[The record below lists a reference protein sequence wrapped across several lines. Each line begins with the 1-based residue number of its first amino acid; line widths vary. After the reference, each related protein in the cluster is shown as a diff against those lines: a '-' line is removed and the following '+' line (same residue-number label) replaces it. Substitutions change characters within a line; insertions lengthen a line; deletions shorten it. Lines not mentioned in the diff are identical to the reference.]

1 MKKIL
6 LTGSTGFIG
15 STLVKVL
22 SKKYLIYIILRKK
35 NRKFS
40 KNKNIIKIK
49 YNNLKNLNNKLRKF
63 KINTV
68 VHCATHYVKN
78 HNFEDIK
85 KLSDSNILFGN
96 IILENLKKMGVKK
109 FINFSTVWENY
120 DGKKGNYFNLYSAY
134 KASFVNIINY
144 YKKELNNI
152 KFINL
157 AISDTFGQNDKR
169 KKIINVLRD
178 NYKKN
183 YETKVVS
190 KNLYMNLLNVADIKN
205 AIYLILERNYQ
216 SGEYLLENNKSYK
229 IFDIVKNINNNK
241 NKKIKVKWL
250 SNKVL
255 KEKSYKFK
263 VLKGWKPANSKIED
277 IVRTITE

>member
-1 MKKIL
+1 VKKIL

-49 YNNLKNLNNKLRKF
+49 YNNLKNLNNKLRKL

-144 YKKELNNI
+144 YKKKLNNI

-205 AIYLILERNYQ
+205 AIYLILEKNYQ

-229 IFDIVKNINNNK
+229 IFDIVKNINNN
-241 NKKIKVKWL
+241 NSKKIKVKWL

-263 VLKGWKPANSKIED
+263 VLKDWKPANSKIGD

>member
-49 YNNLKNLNNKLRKF
+49 YNNLKNLNNKLRKL

-144 YKKELNNI
+144 YKKKLNNI

-205 AIYLILERNYQ
+205 AIYLILEKNYQ

-229 IFDIVKNINNNK
+229 IFDIVKNINNN
-241 NKKIKVKWL
+241 NSKKIKVKWL

-263 VLKGWKPANSKIED
+263 VLKDWKPANSKIGD

>member
-1 MKKIL
+1 VKKIL

-49 YNNLKNLNNKLRKF
+49 YNNLKNLNNKLRKL

-144 YKKELNNI
+144 YKKKLNNI

-229 IFDIVKNINNNK
+229 IFDIVKNINNN
-241 NKKIKVKWL
+241 NSKKIKVKWL

-263 VLKGWKPANSKIED
+263 VLKDWKPANSKIGD

>member
-49 YNNLKNLNNKLRKF
+49 YNNLKNLNNKLRKL

-144 YKKELNNI
+144 YKKKLNNI

-229 IFDIVKNINNNK
+229 IFDIVKNINNN
-241 NKKIKVKWL
+241 NSKKIKVKWL

-263 VLKGWKPANSKIED
+263 VLKDWKPANSKIGD

>member
-15 STLVKVL
+15 STLAKVL

-49 YNNLKNLNNKLRKF
+49 YSNLKNLNNKLRKF

-68 VHCATHYVKN
+68 VHCATNKVKN

-205 AIYLILERNYQ
+205 AIYLILEKNYQ

-229 IFDIVKNINNNK
+229 IFDIVKNINNN
-241 NKKIKVKWL
+241 NSKKIKVKWL

>member
-1 MKKIL
+1 
-6 LTGSTGFIG
+6 
-15 STLVKVL
+15 
-22 SKKYLIYIILRKK
+22 
-35 NRKFS
+35 
-40 KNKNIIKIK
+40 
-49 YNNLKNLNNKLRKF
+49 
-63 KINTV
+63 
-68 VHCATHYVKN
+68 
-78 HNFEDIK
+78 
-85 KLSDSNILFGN
+85 
-96 IILENLKKMGVKK
+96 MGVKK

-157 AISDTFGQNDKR
+157 AISDTFGKNDKR

-229 IFDIVKNINNNK
+229 IFDIVKNINNN
-241 NKKIKVKWL
+241 NSKKIKVKWL

-263 VLKGWKPANSKIED
+263 VLKDWKPANSKIED

>member
-1 MKKIL
+1 VKKIL

-144 YKKELNNI
+144 YKKKLNNI

-229 IFDIVKNINNNK
+229 IFDIVKNINNN
-241 NKKIKVKWL
+241 NSKKIKVKWL

-263 VLKGWKPANSKIED
+263 VLKDWKPANSKIGD